1 MMDQESLVCNG
12 DTIVLH
18 YKISSP
24 NGTEIESTF
33 EDEPI
38 ELTLGQGALVWNL
51 EFYLVGLP
59 LHERHVFMLDPAQ
72 AFGCFDEQLVQSL
85 PLSDFPAELA
95 LAPQMIVEFQL
106 PNGSSMPGTIQSIGE
121 TEAVVDFNHPLS
133 DCPVHFEVEVLK
145 ITPKQLG

>member
-1 MMDQESLVCNG
+1 MIDLNYTVGAG

-24 NGTEIESTF
+24 NGVDIESTF

-38 ELTLGQGALVWNL
+38 EITLGQGDLPWNL
-51 EFYLVGLP
+51 ENCLVGLP

-72 AFGCFDEQLVQSL
+72 AFGCFDERLLQRL
-85 PLSDFPAELA
+85 PRSDFSPDFA
-95 LAPQMIVEFQL
+95 LTPQTIIEFQL
-106 PNGSSMPGTIQSIGE
+106 PNGTSMPGTIQEIGD
-121 TEAVVDFNHPLS
+121 TEIVVDFNHPLS

-145 ITPKQLG
+145 INPKKIM